1 MRDLVDAYYLG
12 GACPDALST
21 LDRLSTLEPI
31 KPVAWFLRGSCY
43 DKLGQKREAI
53 AAYQK
58 YLDLDQ
64 GSHDTQDFQARQRI
78 LSLQREMNHTRQ

>member
-1 MRDLVDAYYLG
+1 
-12 GACPDALST
+12 
-21 LDRLSTLEPI
+21 
-31 KPVAWFLRGSCY
+31 VAWFVRGTCY
-43 DKLGQKREAI
+43 DKLAQKPEAV